1 MQDRKTQAARQT
13 SPEQATTPALTAASV
28 RLLRAF
34 PWHLRGFVAVNIALN
49 VVNAF
54 TGRPWWAFWPLLATG
69 FALAIHYLFYKAAA
83 VDERWVDARV
93 EELNLKSYDR
103 GHIEDLKM
111 RHGGISIPGVDRQD
125 QQAP

>member
-1 MQDRKTQAARQT
+1 M
-13 SPEQATTPALTAASV
+13 
-28 RLLRAF
+28 RAF

-69 FALAIHYLFYKAAA
+69 FALGPLPVLQGAA

-103 GHIEDLKM
+103 SHIEDLKV